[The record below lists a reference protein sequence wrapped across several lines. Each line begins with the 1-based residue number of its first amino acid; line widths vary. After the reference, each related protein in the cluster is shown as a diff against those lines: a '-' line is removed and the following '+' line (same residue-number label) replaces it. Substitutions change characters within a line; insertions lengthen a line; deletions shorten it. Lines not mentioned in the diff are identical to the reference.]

1 MKKIFRKSNIFS
13 FLLGAIL
20 FGGIGVVSAYTIL
33 ANNIGYTPKDTTWKK
48 TNGEDITNVKDAID
62 DLYDKTNNKFDLLW
76 INNNKT
82 TGISAFDVNV
92 NLSNYTKIMVVGYYD
107 PWNSP
112 YQLGFYSI
120 INVGE
125 SKTMRCTYNEN
136 NYNTRDVTVSENKIS
151 FSNGK
156 WKSSDCP
163 ECLIPHYII
172 GLND

>member
-1 MKKIFRKSNIFS
+1 MKKIFKKSNIFS
-13 FLLGAIL
+13 FLLGALI
-20 FGGIGVVSAYTIL
+20 FGGITGVVAATIL
-33 ANNIGYTPKDTTWKK
+33 SKDVSYSPKDTTWKV
-48 TNGEDITNVKDAID
+48 DNVKDAID
-62 DLYDKTNNKFDLLW
+62 DLYDKTNNKSDLLW

>member
-1 MKKIFRKSNIFS
+1 MKKIINNPIFT
-13 FLLGAIL
+13 FVLGALI
-20 FGGIGVVSAYTIL
+20 FGGIVGVSAYTIL
-33 ANNIGYTPKDTTWKK
+33 VNDIGYTPSDSTWKK

-62 DLYDKTNNKFDLLW
+62 DLYDKTNNKSDLLW

-92 NLSNYTKIMVVGYYD
+92 NLSNYTQIMVVGYYD
-107 PWNSP
+107 TSNSP

-125 SKTMRCTYNEN
+125 SKTMRGNWKADD
-136 NYNTRDVTVSENKIS
+136 YNTRDVTVSENKVS
-151 FSNGK
+151 FAKGK
-156 WKSSDCP
+156 WKSTDCLT
-163 ECLIPHYII
+163 CMIPHYII

>member
-1 MKKIFRKSNIFS
+1 MKKIFKSRIFA
-13 FLLGAIL
+13 FVLGAIL

-62 DLYDKTNNKFDLLW
+62 DLYDKTNNKSDLLW

-107 PWNSP
+107 TWNSP
-112 YQLGFYSI
+112 YELGFYSI

-125 SKTMRCTYNEN
+125 SKTMRCTFKTDD
-136 NYNTRDVTVSENKIS
+136 YNTRDVTVSENKVS

-156 WKSSDCP
+156 WKSTDCT